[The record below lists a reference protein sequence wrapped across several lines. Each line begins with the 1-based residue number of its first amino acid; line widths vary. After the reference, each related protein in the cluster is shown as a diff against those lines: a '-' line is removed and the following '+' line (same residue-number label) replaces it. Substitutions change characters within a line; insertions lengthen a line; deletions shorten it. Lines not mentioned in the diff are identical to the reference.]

1 MPMPEDVR
9 EILSD
14 PVAVEMLNSRIP
26 ARLAYRGADGAP
38 RVTPIWFYWNGEAL
52 ILSTGPATHKAR
64 SLSTNPAV
72 AVAIDSERPPYR
84 SLQIRG
90 TAKIDIVPDIP
101 EEYEASA
108 ARYYGEDVGNR
119 WLEHIRASFDE
130 MARITIEPEQTNLKV
145 MERWLPDLFKDLPF
159 ELRDPD

>member
-14 PVAVEMLNSRIP
+14 PVAVELLNSRIP

-38 RVTPIWFYWNGEAL
+38 RVTPIWFHWNGEAL
-52 ILSTGPATHKAR
+52 ILGTGPATHKSR

-90 TAKIDIVPDIP
+90 TAKIDIVPGIP

-145 MERWLPDLFKDLPF
+145 MERWLPDLFKDLPS
-159 ELRDPD
+159 ELRDPA